1 MVTDSAVGKK
11 TRALT
16 LSVPTANRRD
26 AQPPERPRT
35 RIRFAEH
42 ARPPVRCSTPRP
54 FGSVVL
60 EDSPSPVYGAALLM
74 RFGSDPIRGSNPR
87 SSARGFPLFG
97 RLRRPSRSHSRISP
111 GGRPPGPP
119 DVRRRAPHESG
130 WPLPGYGG
138 ARAQK
143 ADAEGGAWA
152 EGARPMPKARPRLR
166 RQGPDSG
173 LEWLE

>member
-16 LSVPTANRRD
+16 LSVPTANSRD
-26 AQPPERPRT
+26 AQAPERPWS

-87 SSARGFPLFG
+87 SSARGFPLFVG
-97 RLRRPSRSHSRISP
+97 LRPHFPAPLADISRGATPRTPRCEAQSASRKRVAAAGLWGRPSP
-111 GGRPPGPP
+111 
-119 DVRRRAPHESG
+119 
-130 WPLPGYGG
+130 
-138 ARAQK
+138 K